1 MIRIKDH
8 RPVQTGHKTRYWC
21 CHDKNRKPKSHPSER
36 EGALHRDTLGMCRY
50 DCQSK
55 MTISCRTNPQREEK
69 TYTILIWLEHHMKH
83 TPYYD
88 VSLPPAATVLI
99 RENLECHCL
108 NEVAKKVL
116 LSHPSVTAKQVH
128 AAWTKMSETLWK
140 QDNEQVAS
148 VKALLAEHQ
157 DNAAILDL
165 PWMEGVE
172 QVAWVMKKIV
182 LPLQGK
188 IVEIGIDATCE

>member
-1 MIRIKDH
+1 
-8 RPVQTGHKTRYWC
+8 
-21 CHDKNRKPKSHPSER
+21 
-36 EGALHRDTLGMCRY
+36 
-50 DCQSK
+50 

-140 QDNEQVAS
+140 RDNEQVAS

-157 DNAAILDL
+157 DDAAILDL
-165 PWMEGVE
+165 PRMEGVE

>member
-1 MIRIKDH
+1 
-8 RPVQTGHKTRYWC
+8 
-21 CHDKNRKPKSHPSER
+21 
-36 EGALHRDTLGMCRY
+36 
-50 DCQSK
+50 

-99 RENLECHCL
+99 RENLECHCP

-157 DNAAILDL
+157 DDAAILDL
-165 PWMEGVE
+165 PRMEGVE

-182 LPLQGK
+182 LPLRGK